1 MSLKDRQGYKN
12 LSQMGAE
19 VALWTMEKEWRP
31 DPNLTLLGEMML
43 IVTEAAEA
51 VEAWREDGMRETLQF
66 KFTYGNEAEPSQ
78 TVYWNTELPEPT
90 VQVGD
95 RAVPVSL
102 WAQQMKVVPK
112 PLGVASEAADIFIRL
127 LDFCETWNI
136 DLEDEYEKKMAYNR
150 TRAVRHG
157 GKKA

>member
-1 MSLKDRQGYKN
+1 MSLKDRQGYKT
-12 LSQMGAE
+12 LMQMGAE
-19 VALWTMEKEWRP
+19 VALWTMDKQWRP
-31 DPNLTLLGEMML
+31 DPDRTVLEEMML

-51 VEAWREDGMRETLQF
+51 VEAWREDGMRETLQYTLQVGTHGTE
-66 KFTYGNEAEPSQ
+66 K
-78 TVYWNTELPEPT
+78 VYWNTELPEPQ
-90 VQVGD
+90 VQAGNV
-95 RAVPVSL
+95 AVPVSL

-127 LDFCETWNI
+127 LDLCEAWDI